1 MTVNQ
6 GEAADNTG
14 GEQSLS
20 QEGETSADEVSGAG
34 SSRADETAGIESEGF
49 SDSEHLSNED
59 IDILAENE
67 NGFDMSDEND
77 DEDDVLSGFE
87 FEDEPE
93 EEFGNP
99 SPEEAAEHADD
110 SNWEDDNKASSDT
123 LGFEFEEDDGS
134 QQVFADDVPIFK
146 QRDTD

>member
-1 MTVNQ
+1 
-6 GEAADNTG
+6 
-14 GEQSLS
+14 
-20 QEGETSADEVSGAG
+20 
-34 SSRADETAGIESEGF
+34 
-49 SDSEHLSNED
+49 
-59 IDILAENE
+59 
-67 NGFDMSDEND
+67 MSDEND
-77 DEDDVLSGFE
+77 DEDDVLAGFE

-110 SNWEDDNKASSDT
+110 SNSDT

-134 QQVFADDVPIFK
+134 QQVFGDDVPIFK

>member
-1 MTVNQ
+1 MADAAS
-6 GEAADNTG
+6 GEG
-14 GEQSLS
+14 GYSA
-20 QEGETSADEVSGAG
+20 GENAGVGA
-34 SSRADETAGIESEGF
+34 EGF
-49 SDSEHLSNED
+49 SDNKDLLNQD
-59 IDILAENE
+59 TDILAENE
-67 NGFDMSDEND
+67 NGFDISDEND

-93 EEFGNP
+93 EDFGNI
-99 SPEEAAEHADD
+99 SPEETGEHND
-110 SNWEDDNKASSDT
+110 SSNFEDDNKASSDT